1 MAGALGSLA
10 QNLSFPGKLYELVGV
25 AAEQGICRWTSTG
38 FVIVNREQLCTKL
51 LPLYF
56 RHDRMDSFQRQL
68 NMCVSRHMREVS
80 QTVGDAIPHTRR
92 PECSTRRGGRARR
105 GALLACCAR
114 ARVVALHE
122 DLCRLGC
129 RPHVVSR
136 EGSRRAFVAP
146 WRGARHA

>member
-10 QNLSFPGKLYELVGV
+10 QNLSFPGKLYEVVGV

-92 PECSTRRGGRARR
+92 PEC
-105 GALLACCAR
+105 
-114 ARVVALHE
+114 
-122 DLCRLGC
+122 
-129 RPHVVSR
+129 
-136 EGSRRAFVAP
+136 
-146 WRGARHA
+146 

>member
-1 MAGALGSLA
+1 MSNYRHSEEFCWARSCLGPGWVTAPSTMAGALGSLA

-25 AAEQGICRWTSTG
+25 AAEQGICRLTSTG

-92 PECSTRRGGRARR
+92 PEC
-105 GALLACCAR
+105 
-114 ARVVALHE
+114 
-122 DLCRLGC
+122 
-129 RPHVVSR
+129 
-136 EGSRRAFVAP
+136 
-146 WRGARHA
+146 